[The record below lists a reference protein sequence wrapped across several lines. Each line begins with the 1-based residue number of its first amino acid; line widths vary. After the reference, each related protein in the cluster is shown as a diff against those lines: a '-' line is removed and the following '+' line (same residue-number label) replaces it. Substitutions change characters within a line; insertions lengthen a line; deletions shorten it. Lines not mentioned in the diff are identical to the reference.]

1 MEGSGGNL
9 SQHDGD
15 SRTEILRQKE
25 ASLALIQSLNRAVN
39 RGDRVDQILRLMSTG
54 TKRIFLCSGTAVFL
68 LSRDGTRLELK
79 RRTALPAG
87 LKRTVEKIAD
97 IKIPTRIRIPLQ
109 PGGWYMEVLHKGKP
123 RMVVDP
129 KEIQA
134 LMAEFTSNPVLKD
147 LVPRIFAALGISA
160 VLNVPLVTEDRPIG
174 LLDLARGRRFSR
186 EETDLCTFLSEHLT
200 VILRRK
206 LAEEERVRSERQ
218 YRQTI
223 DAMADFIHVVDR
235 DMTIVLANHALIRLN
250 RELGLPTDVVG
261 RTVFEVFPFLARQ
274 VEAEYR
280 QVWRTGKVLITEEQN
295 TVDDRTFVTE
305 TRKIPIFAG
314 RKVTKIVTV
323 IQDITERKNTERRLA
338 WELEVDR
345 AVARLSEALITPGVS
360 IKDITTLV
368 LAQAQRLTGSAHGYI
383 SAIDRD
389 TGDNVGHTLTTM
401 MESECR
407 VSAEDQKI
415 VFPRNADGSY
425 PHLWGA
431 ALNSREAFFTD
442 APGDHPASGG
452 IPSGHIMLVN
462 FLTAPAVLGERLVG
476 QIALANADKGY
487 TQRELEATQR
497 LSDLYA
503 LALQRR
509 QAEEDLTRSLKEK
522 EILLGE
528 IHHRVKNNIQ
538 IMSSLLRLQT
548 ADLKDAAWQERIQ
561 EYQNRIRSMA
571 LIHEKLYRAQD
582 FSRIDFKEYTQN
594 LVRHLIQSYG
604 LDSQSIRL
612 DLELEN
618 VFLDIDKA
626 VPLGLIIN
634 ELVTN
639 AIKYAFPGNRMG
651 EIRVALRSL
660 EGGRFSLTVADT
672 GVGLPAELDLLRPET
687 LGLQLVHD
695 LTAQLGGELEI
706 EGIAGTTVRL
716 VCCA

>member
-1 MEGSGGNL
+1 M
-9 SQHDGD
+9 
-15 SRTEILRQKE
+15 
-25 ASLALIQSLNRAVN
+25 
-39 RGDRVDQILRLMSTG
+39 
-54 TKRIFLCSGTAVFL
+54 
-68 LSRDGTRLELK
+68 
-79 RRTALPAG
+79 
-87 LKRTVEKIAD
+87 
-97 IKIPTRIRIPLQ
+97 
-109 PGGWYMEVLHKGKP
+109 
-123 RMVVDP
+123 
-129 KEIQA
+129 
-134 LMAEFTSNPVLKD
+134 
-147 LVPRIFAALGISA
+147 
-160 VLNVPLVTEDRPIG
+160 
-174 LLDLARGRRFSR
+174 
-186 EETDLCTFLSEHLT
+186 
-200 VILRRK
+200 
-206 LAEEERVRSERQ
+206 AEEERVRSERQ

-223 DAMADFIHVVDR
+223 DAMDDFIHVVDR

-261 RTVFEVFPFLARQ
+261 RTVFEVFPFLAQQ

-280 QVWRTGKVLITEEQN
+280 QVWRTGKVLVTEEQN
-295 TVDDRTFVTE
+295 TVDDRTFITE

-314 RKVTKIVTV
+314 REVTKVVTV
-323 IQDITERKNTERRLA
+323 IQDITERKNTDRRLA

-345 AVARLSEALITPGVS
+345 AVARLSEALISPGVS

-368 LAQAQRLTGSAHGYI
+368 LAQAQRLTGSTHGYI

-407 VSAEDQKI
+407 VSADDRKI

-431 ALNSREAFFTD
+431 ALNSREAFLTD

-452 IPSGHIMLVN
+452 IPSGHIKLVN

-487 TQRELEATQR
+487 TQRELAAIQR

-548 ADLKDAAWQERIQ
+548 ADLKDAAWQERLQ

-571 LIHEKLYRAQD
+571 LIHEKLYRTQD

-604 LDSQSIRL
+604 LDTQSIRL

-618 VFLDIDKA
+618 VYLDIDKA

-672 GVGLPAELDLLRPET
+672 GIGLPAELDLLRPET